1 MSVRIYVPATLA
13 ELDGFVAAGEVP
25 AAAERFVAAEA
36 DEDSEYLALM
46 SAADASRE
54 RGADRRVVLV
64 AEVGHEDDPAP
75 RRTWVAVHADASAG
89 ADPDDEPG
97 WFAVQELPVLLG

>member
-13 ELDGFVAAGEVP
+13 ELADFASAGEVP
-25 AAAERFVAAEA
+25 AAAERFVAADA

-46 SAADASRE
+46 SAADASHA
-54 RGADRRVVLV
+54 RGADRRVVVV
-64 AEVGHEDDPAP
+64 AEVAHEDDPAP
-75 RRTWVAVHADASAG
+75 RRTWVAVHADHEPD

-97 WFAVQELPVLLG
+97 WFAVQELGALLG

>member
-1 MSVRIYVPATLA
+1 MSVRIYVPTTLA
-13 ELDGFVAAGEVP
+13 ELGRFVSAGEVP
-25 AAAERFVAAEA
+25 AAAERFVAAVAE
-36 DEDSEYLALM
+36 EDSEYLALM

-75 RRTWVAVHADASAG
+75 RHTWVAVHADAEPG

-97 WFAVQELPVLLG
+97 WFAVQELGALLA

>member
-1 MSVRIYVPATLA
+1 MRIYVPSTLA
-13 ELDGFVAAGEVP
+13 ELGAFVSAGEVP
-25 AAAERFVAAEA
+25 ASAERFVAADAE
-36 DEDSEYLALM
+36 EDSEYLALM

-75 RRTWVAVHADASAG
+75 RRTWVAVHADAAPH

-97 WFAVQELPVLLG
+97 WFAIQEVAGLLA

>member
-13 ELDGFVAAGEVP
+13 ELGDFVSAGEVP
-25 AAAERFVAAEA
+25 ATAVRFVAV
-36 DEDSEYLALM
+36 DEDEGLEYLALM

-64 AEVGHEDDPAP
+64 AEVGHEDDAAP
-75 RRTWVAVHADASAG
+75 RRTWVAVHADHEPG

-97 WFAVQELPVLLG
+97 WFAVQELPTLLG